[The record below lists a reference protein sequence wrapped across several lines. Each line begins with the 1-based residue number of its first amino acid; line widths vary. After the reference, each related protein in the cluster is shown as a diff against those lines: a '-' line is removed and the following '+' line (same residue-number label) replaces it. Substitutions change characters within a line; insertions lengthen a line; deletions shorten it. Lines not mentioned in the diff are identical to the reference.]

1 MQDGV
6 HCEKTSEMWYIQDR
20 GKDRGPGRRNID
32 KGNTGEETEKERER
46 NTIARIRLVTYD
58 SFLS

>member
-6 HCEKTSEMWYIQDR
+6 RCEKTSEMWYIQER

-32 KGNTGEETEKERER
+32 KGNTGEETEEERER
-46 NTIARIRLVTYD
+46 NTIP
-58 SFLS
+58 